1 MSKSIL
7 LAEDDEDNRDL
18 VKFILQRSQLDV
30 KIILAENGQ
39 QAVDLATTQK
49 PDLILMDM
57 QMPVMDGWKAIS
69 KLKADE
75 RTKNITII
83 AFTAQA
89 SPADKARALELGC
102 AAHISKPIE
111 AEHLLTTIKQYLNI

>member
-1 MSKSIL
+1 MSKFIL

-18 VKFILQRSQLDV
+18 VSFILKRSQLDV
-30 KIILAENGQ
+30 QLIVAENGQ
-39 QAVDLATTQK
+39 QAIELATAKK

-57 QMPVMDGWKAIS
+57 QMPVLDGWKAIP

-75 RTKNITII
+75 RTRHIPII

-102 AAHISKPIE
+102 SAHVSKPME
-111 AEHLLTTIKQYLNI
+111 AEELVSTIKQYLNA